1 MAFYQRHAV
10 ENSTRSQ
17 ALSVSGRK
25 LPRDAKALELP
36 ENIDISIV
44 VISMEIGFGSKNQD
58 SEVSP
63 LKQKLADDL
72 KQALTGGDK
81 IRCSV
86 IRLVMA
92 AIKNA
97 EIARQTVLEDA
108 DILGVIAKEIRQRH
122 ESIEA
127 FKQGN
132 RQDLVVQEETELAI
146 LEGYLPQQMTRE
158 EIVQAA
164 RKVIG
169 EVGAQGP
176 GDKGKVMP
184 KLIAQLKG
192 RADGR
197 EINAVVTE
205 LLAS

>member
-1 MAFYQRHAV
+1 
-10 ENSTRSQ
+10 
-17 ALSVSGRK
+17 
-25 LPRDAKALELP
+25 
-36 ENIDISIV
+36 
-44 VISMEIGFGSKNQD
+44 MEAGFSPKNQD
-58 SEVSP
+58 SDVSL
-63 LKQKLADDL
+63 LKQKLTDDL
-72 KQALTGGDK
+72 KQALKSGDK
-81 IRCSV
+81 VRRSV
-86 IRLVMA
+86 IRLVMS

-97 EIARQTVLEDA
+97 EIARQSALGDA
-108 DILGVIAKEIRQRH
+108 DILGIIAKEARQRR

-132 RQDLVVQEETELAI
+132 RQDLVAQEEAELAI

-158 EIVQAA
+158 EIIQAA
-164 RKVIG
+164 RRIIE

-197 EINAVVTE
+197 EINAVVTD

>member
-1 MAFYQRHAV
+1 
-10 ENSTRSQ
+10 
-17 ALSVSGRK
+17 
-25 LPRDAKALELP
+25 
-36 ENIDISIV
+36 
-44 VISMEIGFGSKNQD
+44 MEAGFSPKNQD
-58 SEVSP
+58 SDVSL

-72 KQALTGGDK
+72 KQALKGGDK
-81 IRCSV
+81 VRRSV
-86 IRLVMA
+86 IRLVMS

-97 EIARQTVLEDA
+97 EIARQSALGDA
-108 DILGVIAKEIRQRH
+108 DILGIIAKEARQRR

-132 RQDLVVQEETELAI
+132 RQDLVAQEEAELAI

-158 EIVQAA
+158 EIIQAA
-164 RKVIG
+164 RLIIE

-184 KLIAQLKG
+184 RLIAQLKG
-192 RADGR
+192 KADGR

-205 LLAS
+205 LLSQ